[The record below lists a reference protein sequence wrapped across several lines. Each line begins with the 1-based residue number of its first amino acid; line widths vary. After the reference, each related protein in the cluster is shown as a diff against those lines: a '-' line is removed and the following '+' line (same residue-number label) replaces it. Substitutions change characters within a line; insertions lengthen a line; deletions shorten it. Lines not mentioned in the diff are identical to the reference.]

1 MIRSTP
7 DRPEIA
13 ATRSIPFGVNF
24 GSRSLFSVN
33 VENALF
39 LICDW
44 FHCATGNPYE
54 SADHALTEFR
64 PLARPVTHQIEAEKA
79 L

>member
-24 GSRSLFSVN
+24 GGRSLFSIN

-44 FHCATGNPYE
+44 LHCATGNSYE
-54 SADHALTEFR
+54 SADHALTELR
-64 PLARPVTHQIEAEKA
+64 LLALPVTHQIEAVKA